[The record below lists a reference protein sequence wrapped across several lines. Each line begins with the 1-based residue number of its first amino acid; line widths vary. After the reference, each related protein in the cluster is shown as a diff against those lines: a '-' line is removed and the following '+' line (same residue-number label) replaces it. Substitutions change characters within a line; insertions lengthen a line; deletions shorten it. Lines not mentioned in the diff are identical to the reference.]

1 MKRRGQTQ
9 NLDKESQIMTD
20 TGLLA
25 RGGAMTPARSLIFN
39 LNRRTTPQGR
49 PARVF
54 AAFAATLQR
63 LGQISDQTPSHRDAA
78 R

>member
-1 MKRRGQTQ
+1 
-9 NLDKESQIMTD
+9 MTD

-25 RGGAMTPARSLIFN
+25 RGGAMTPARSLTLN
-39 LNRRTTPQGR
+39 LNRRTAPQAR

-63 LGQISDQTPSHRDAA
+63 LGQITDQITDQTPSHRDAA

>member
-1 MKRRGQTQ
+1 
-9 NLDKESQIMTD
+9 MTD

-25 RGGAMTPARSLIFN
+25 RGGAMTPARSLTLN
-39 LNRRTTPQGR
+39 LNRRTAPQGR

-54 AAFAATLQR
+54 AAFATTLQR
-63 LGQISDQTPSHRDAA
+63 LGQITDQTPSNRDAA

>member
-1 MKRRGQTQ
+1 
-9 NLDKESQIMTD
+9 MTD

-25 RGGAMTPARSLIFN
+25 RGGAMTPARSLTLN
-39 LNRRTTPQGR
+39 LNRRTAPQGR

-54 AAFAATLQR
+54 AAFAETLQR
-63 LGQISDQTPSHRDAA
+63 LGQITDQTPSHRDAA

>member
-1 MKRRGQTQ
+1 
-9 NLDKESQIMTD
+9 MTD

-25 RGGAMTPARSLIFN
+25 RGGAMTPARSLTLN
-39 LNRRTTPQGR
+39 LNRRPMPQAR

-54 AAFAATLQR
+54 AAFAETLQR
-63 LGQISDQTPSHRDAA
+63 LGQITGQITDQTPSHRDAA

>member
-9 NLDKESQIMTD
+9 NLDKESQVMTD

-25 RGGAMTPARSLIFN
+25 RGGAMTPARSLTLN
-39 LNRRTTPQGR
+39 LNRRTAPQGR

-54 AAFAATLQR
+54 AAFAATMQR
-63 LGQISDQTPSHRDAA
+63 LGQTLGQAPGNRDAA

>member
-1 MKRRGQTQ
+1 
-9 NLDKESQIMTD
+9 MTD

-25 RGGAMTPARSLIFN
+25 RGGAMTPARSLTLN
-39 LNRRTTPQGR
+39 LNRRTAPQGR

-63 LGQISDQTPSHRDAA
+63 LGQITDQTPSNRDAA